1 MPGITPDRHTQ
12 ELRDYSEMPGIT
24 PGRHTRDIRDY
35 SQLSEED
42 SSVDISKLEEEEA
55 ARKLA
60 YAPDRAP
67 PVARTEE
74 AYNPFLD
81 PASGLC
87 PEAET
92 TIVND
97 TL

>member
-1 MPGITPDRHTQ
+1 
-12 ELRDYSEMPGIT
+12 MPGIT
-24 PGRHTRDIRDY
+24 PGRHTQDIKDY
-35 SQLSEED
+35 SLRSVD

-60 YAPDRAP
+60 YAPARAP
-67 PVARTEE
+67 PRARTEE
-74 AYNPFLD
+74 EYNPFLD

-92 TIVND
+92 AVVD
-97 TL
+97 ETL